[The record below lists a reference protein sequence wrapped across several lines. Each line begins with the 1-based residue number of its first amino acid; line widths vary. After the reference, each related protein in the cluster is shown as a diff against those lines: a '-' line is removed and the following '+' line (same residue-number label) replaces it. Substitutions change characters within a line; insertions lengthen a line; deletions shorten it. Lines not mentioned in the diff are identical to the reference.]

1 MERGQSFVERGDLA
15 ASPSRLIRKVGVGHL
30 AVPDDAP
37 ERFRSEGNIIRPEL
51 MAPVAGHTAQHLKCA
66 GSLNTL
72 SEQEAQRRAL
82 GDGGRGERFPRLGE
96 PGRGQVVVDM
106 VSST

>member
-1 MERGQSFVERGDLA
+1 
-15 ASPSRLIRKVGVGHL
+15 
-30 AVPDDAP
+30 
-37 ERFRSEGNIIRPEL
+37 

-82 GDGGRGERFPRLGE
+82 GGDRGEWFPRLGE
-96 PGRGQVVVDM
+96 PGCGQVVVDM
-106 VSST
+106 VGSA